1 MAKAAATTA
10 AAHAPPT
17 QGSHGKT
24 QGMVAE
30 TARPMG
36 HRLAA
41 NAAHTARARQET
53 TNRASRVTKSSAKTH
68 AAPALTWVKTS
79 ATLSTNV
86 SQPAMYQRGSR
97 HLACPHAAVAEAA
110 EAAIAAAAAAA
121 ETSVAAGR
129 DPAVADGE
137 ILAAGFGVNRFAG

>member
-1 MAKAAATTA
+1 MVKAAATTA

-24 QGMVAE
+24 QDTVAE
-30 TARPMG
+30 MARAMG

-41 NAAHTARARQET
+41 NAAHTARAHQET
-53 TNRASRVTKSSAKTH
+53 INPVSHVMKCSARTH

-86 SQPAMYQRGSR
+86 SQPAMYQRASR

-110 EAAIAAAAAAA
+110 EAAIVVVVVETSAAA
-121 ETSVAAGR
+121 GH
-129 DPAVADGE
+129 DPAAVAGA
-137 ILAAGFGVNRFAG
+137 ILAAGFGAKRFVG